1 MKTNF
6 LVFLALKDKSF
17 CFLLLAELL
26 RVFHYC
32 FFGCFYFH
40 HCFSG
45 VFIVNCIFSC
55 HKPWLLFCSFFVRYF
70 VFVLLYHECYGFER
84 SFFTLRCFLPYTP
97 SPHLPQYHECYGFE
111 RDLFTLRRFLP
122 YTPSRHLAQKD
133 VAPTCFQGFRGTW
146 PFMKV

>member
-6 LVFLALKDKSF
+6 LFFLALKDKSF
-17 CFLLLAELL
+17 CFLPLAELL

-55 HKPWLLFCSFFVRYF
+55 HKPWLLFCCFFVRYF
-70 VFVLLYHECYGFER
+70 FFVLLYHECYGFER
-84 SFFTLRCFLPYTP
+84 SFFTLRRFLPYTP

-133 VAPTCFQGFRGTW
+133 VAPTCF
-146 PFMKV
+146 